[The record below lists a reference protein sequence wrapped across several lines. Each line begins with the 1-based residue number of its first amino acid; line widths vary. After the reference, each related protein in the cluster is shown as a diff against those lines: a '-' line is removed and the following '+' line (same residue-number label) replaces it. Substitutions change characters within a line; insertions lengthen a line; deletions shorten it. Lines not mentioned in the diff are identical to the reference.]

1 MKKSKILAPALAIL
15 CLSTA
20 ASVTG
25 TVAWFAANNVVS
37 ASGLTVQSTLPSSLA
52 ISNHVLP
59 VGQATSVTMVEEAQ
73 ILSPISHYH
82 GVAET
87 GDGKLYRVHNGEDV
101 DPTTGLAL
109 SGKTLTFDEV
119 ASATNFYVDYVVYI
133 GSVGQALTLGVGGA
147 LTASVNFSSINLT
160 ATNLATSI
168 SFYMFNGTIAASGDG
183 TLMGT
188 LNAAQINP
196 STNHGAYDG
205 AALTSV
211 DVFEYVAE
219 GNNTIAVASSG
230 TEALKITMRMYIDGA
245 LQNSAN
251 TTYVATNSVVNEEV
265 LAAVSFSLNRGGTD
279 TAD

>member
-59 VGQATSVTMVEEAQ
+59 VGQATSVTMVEPAQ
-73 ILSPISHYH
+73 TLNPISHYH

-109 SGKTLTFDEV
+109 PGKTLTFDEV
-119 ASATNFYVDYVVYI
+119 ASPANYYVDYVVYI

-147 LTASVNFSSINLT
+147 LSASVSFSSDNLT

-168 SFYMFNGTIAASGDG
+168 SFYMYNGTIENSGVG

-188 LNAAQINP
+188 LNAAQIDP
-196 STNHGAYDG
+196 SSNHGAYDG

-211 DVFEYVAE
+211 DVFKYVAE
-219 GNNTIAVASSG
+219 GNNTIAVASSE

-245 LQNSAN
+245 LQNTET
-251 TTYVATNSVVNEEV
+251 TTYVATNSVVQAEV
-265 LAAVSFSLNRGGTD
+265 LAAVSFSLDRGVNA
-279 TAD
+279 AD